1 MRERHAEMILS
12 VNFIT
17 FTDTPMPNFAAN
29 LSMMFT
35 EVPFLDRF
43 KAAADVGFRAVEF
56 LFPYDH
62 APNEIAVRLQQNG
75 LTQALFNLAPGNW
88 ENGER
93 GMGILPGREEEFA
106 ASVEKGIDYAKAL
119 NCAQV
124 HCMAGIAPAGVA
136 RDRLNDT
143 FIANLRFAAA
153 RLAKENIRALIEPI
167 NYYDIPGYFLNTQA
181 QARDIIEKVGSD
193 NLFLQQDLYHCQ
205 IMEGNLAQK
214 IKDYRDIAC
223 HYQIAGTPG
232 RHEPDIGEVNYPFLF
247 DLIDELGYKGYIGCE
262 YRPNGETRAGLGWA
276 TRYGIS
282 K

>member
-1 MRERHAEMILS
+1 
-12 VNFIT
+12 
-17 FTDTPMPNFAAN
+17 MPNFAAN

-43 KAAADVGFRAVEF
+43 KAAADAGFRAVEF
-56 LFPYDH
+56 LFPYEN
-62 APNEIAVRLQQNG
+62 APSEIATRLRDNN
-75 LTQALFNLAPGNW
+75 LTQVLFNLAPGNW
-88 ENGER
+88 EKGER
-93 GMGILPGREEEFA
+93 GMGILPGREEAFA
-106 ASVEKGIDYAKAL
+106 ASIENAIEYAKAL

-124 HCMAGIAPAGVA
+124 HVMAGIAPQGVA
-136 RDRLNDT
+136 REKLNDT
-143 FIANLRFAAA
+143 FIANLRVAST

-181 QARDIIEKVGSD
+181 QAREIIDTVGSD

-232 RHEPDIGEVNYPFLF
+232 RHEPDVGEVNYPFLF
-247 DLIDELGYKGYIGCE
+247 DLLDELGYQGFVGCE
-262 YRPNGETRAGLGWA
+262 YRPKADTRAGLGWA
-276 TRYGIS
+276 AKYGI
-282 K
+282 KK